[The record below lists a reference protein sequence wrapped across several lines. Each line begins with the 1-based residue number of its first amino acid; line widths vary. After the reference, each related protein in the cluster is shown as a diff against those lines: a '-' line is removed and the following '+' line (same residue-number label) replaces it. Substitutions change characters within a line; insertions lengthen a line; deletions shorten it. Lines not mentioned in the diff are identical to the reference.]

1 MSNIFS
7 GNQMLIGKRLREFR
21 LSKDMKA
28 IELAKICGI
37 SQGSLSGLEN
47 GKSYPS
53 AETIINLIR
62 HTDINIEW
70 LLTGEERAKN
80 IARLESE
87 PKGGSKFDIL
97 NEVEE
102 WLSEEVRRNP
112 ERKIW
117 FELHL
122 LDSFQ
127 RFVEWRRKRDEEASG
142 EFGGPKRKVA

>member
-1 MSNIFS
+1 M
-7 GNQMLIGKRLREFR
+7 
-21 LSKDMKA
+21 SKDMKA

-62 HTDINIEW
+62 YTDINVEW
-70 LLTGEERAKN
+70 LLTGEERTKSKVQ
-80 IARLESE
+80 LEYG
-87 PKGGSKFDIL
+87 PKDGRKFDIL

-102 WLSEEVRRNP
+102 WLSEEVLRNP

-127 RFVEWRRKRDEEASG
+127 KFAEWKRKRDEQESG
-142 EFGGPKRKVA
+142 EAGGSTRKVA